1 MELAVGKPPI
11 RKKRRQ
17 SFSVRLDTDPALMLR
32 SLASAD
38 NVSISDSA
46 EELIFFAFRSRAYAI
61 KGKAVADHPAPKMP
75 PRPRSAVPRASITVR
90 LQGVDK
96 AMLQAVAERFGM
108 PLVAFVEE
116 LITFSLSSRTYKAKL
131 AALPPD

>member
-1 MELAVGKPPI
+1 MGKLPT
-11 RKKRRQ
+11 RKKPRQ
-17 SFSVRLDTDPALMLR
+17 PFSVRLDTDPAHMLR

-38 NVSISDSA
+38 KVSISDYA
-46 EELIFFAFRSRAYAI
+46 EELIFFAFRSRAFAI
-61 KGKAVADHPAPKMP
+61 KAKAVADHPAPKMP
-75 PRPRSAVPRASITVR
+75 PRPRSTVPRVSITVR

-108 PLVAFVEE
+108 SLGAFVEE